1 MPKGIKISDEQR
13 ERIRTMLLEGYAPD
27 EIAVQEYISVKTIQ
41 NIRSKLPYVDKNRHS
56 FPAGML
62 MDWDKTT
69 TRIRSVMQKRGLSIL
84 LVPEEIE

>member
-1 MPKGIKISDEQR
+1 MPKGIKISEEKR

-41 NIRSKLPYVDKNRHS
+41 NIRSALPYTNKRHNY
-56 FPAGML
+56 PAAML
-62 MDWDKTT
+62 KDWDKTT